1 MRCLGKIVTLMAAG
15 GALLLGC
22 GDEALVDPAVTLDR
36 AAYAPG
42 ATGTVRLANEGP
54 LDLFYN
60 LCPRRLERRA
70 GSAWTVAT
78 EFPENQACPAVLE
91 RLTPGASTTDAIQ
104 FPAPLP
110 SGEYRWVFTGL
121 YSELAASGAF
131 EAASPSVDVV
141 DVAPLTG
148 PLAHVSPTLRQAR
161 H

>member
-1 MRCLGKIVTLMAAG
+1 MRWLGGIVTLVIAG
-15 GALLLGC
+15 GAPLMGC
-22 GDEALVDPAVTLDR
+22 GGDASVEAALTLDR

-60 LCPRRLERRA
+60 LCPRRLERRV
-70 GSAWTVAT
+70 GSAWDVAT

-91 RLTPGASTTDAIQ
+91 RLPPGASTTDAIQ

-121 YSELAASGAF
+121 GSELAASGAF

-141 DVAPLTG
+141 DVAPLAG
-148 PLAHVSPTLRQAR
+148 LLAQVSPTILQAR